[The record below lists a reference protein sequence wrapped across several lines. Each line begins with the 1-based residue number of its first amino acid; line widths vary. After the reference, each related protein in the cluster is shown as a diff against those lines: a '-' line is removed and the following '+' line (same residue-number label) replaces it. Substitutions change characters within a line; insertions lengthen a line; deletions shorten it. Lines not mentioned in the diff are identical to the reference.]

1 MSDVPRVRV
10 FDTSLRD
17 GEQAPG
23 FSMTPVEKLR
33 LAAQLDRLGVD
44 IIEAGFPI
52 ASDGDFDAVCA
63 IAREIRRPIIAG
75 LARACHGD
83 VERAARAVEAAAH
96 PRIHVFLA
104 TSDIHLRH
112 KLRITRAQCVA
123 QAASGEKAES
133 VIAITGTPRSASS
146 WLWLRLSAA

>member
-1 MSDVPRVRV
+1 MSDPARVRV

-23 FSMTPVEKLR
+23 FSMTALEKLR
-33 LAAQLDRLGVD
+33 LATQLDRLGVD

-52 ASDGDFDAVCA
+52 ASDGDFDAVST

-75 LARACHGD
+75 LARACRGD
-83 VERAARAVEAAAH
+83 VERAARAVNAAAH

-112 KLRITRAQCVA
+112 KLRINRSQCLA
-123 QAASGEKAES
+123 QAAEAVALARTFADDVEFSAED
-133 VIAITGTPRSASS
+133 ATRADMTF
-146 WLWLRLSAA
+146 